1 MYLYKQ
7 PRKNDDLYLAIR
19 EKYYVPGL
27 GTRERTLEGLG
38 LLSELK
44 KQYDDPI
51 EHFTRYAEELTEK
64 AQKEK
69 SKSVKIDMTDKLELG
84 TKDTRNVG
92 YGVFKLLYK
101 ELELD
106 RFWNWKMRGRK
117 MKFSTDQIYRL
128 LAISRAMNPG
138 SKKYTLENK
147 DFFFEPFNGFSLDDI
162 YNALDVIEDNKEALQ
177 GWIYENTPYRRK
189 GSIPCHYWN

>member
-1 MYLYKQ
+1 MMNCSRPTIYK
-7 PRKNDDLYLAIR
+7 
-19 EKYYVPGL
+19 
-27 GTRERTLEGLG
+27 
-38 LLSELK
+38 
-44 KQYDDPI
+44 
-51 EHFTRYAEELTEK
+51 
-64 AQKEK
+64 
-69 SKSVKIDMTDKLELG
+69 
-84 TKDTRNVG
+84 
-92 YGVFKLLYK
+92 YK

-128 LAISRAMNPG
+128 LVISRAMNPG

-147 DFFFEPFNGFSLDDI
+147 DFFFEPFNGSSLDDI